1 MPLKIL
7 ISGAGIAGPSLAYFL
22 SLARSRANHDHDH
35 DYHIT
40 IVERSPT
47 LRTAGAQVD
56 IRAQGIEVIKRT
68 GLLDAIRAKLVPE
81 EGVSYVNSE
90 GVVQGTI
97 LANRSGKGA
106 QSLTSEYEVMRED
119 LVDVLHEATKGVD
132 GVEYIFGKEIESFTE
147 QEDQVHVR
155 FSDGSQDTF
164 DLLVGA
170 DGQGSRIRKA
180 ILPPDV
186 PDPYRRVGVYIAY
199 FFIPRISTDDN
210 LRRVYGCPGG
220 RMIFRR
226 SHNATETQVYFF
238 LRSDEPGLSSIPRA
252 DIETQKAFWT
262 DRFRD
267 AGWETDRFLEG
278 LKTTR
283 NFYCQEVV
291 QVKMDRWS
299 SKSGRVVLLGD
310 AGYCP
315 SPFTG
320 MGTTAAFVGAYVL
333 AGEISRNASDLQ
345 LAVGNYERVLRP
357 FVDEIQKLSVTAVRL
372 AMPDSQWGIRVIHF
386 LTRWLCWLRIPEIVA
401 RFSSEDKGG
410 WKVPEYEELKGRL
423 GD

>member
-7 ISGAGIAGPSLAYFL
+7 ISGAGISGPSLAYFL
-22 SLARSRANHDHDH
+22 SLARSRSGQDHH
-35 DYHIT
+35 ITIT
-40 IVERSPT
+40 IVERFPA
-47 LRTAGAQVD
+47 LRQTGAQID
-56 IRAQGIEVIKRT
+56 LRAQGIEVVKRT
-68 GLLDAIRAKLVPE
+68 GLLDAIRARLVPE
-81 EGVSYVNSE
+81 EGVSYVNAE

-106 QSLTSEYEVMRED
+106 QSLTSEYEIMRGD
-119 LVDVLHEATKGVD
+119 LVGVLHDATKTLD
-132 GVEYIFGKEIESFTE
+132 RVEYIFGREIASFTE
-147 QEDQVHVR
+147 DEEQVHVR
-155 FSDGSQDTF
+155 FSDGSQETF
-164 DLLVGA
+164 DLLIGA

-180 ILPPDV
+180 LLPPDV
-186 PDPYRRVGVYIAY
+186 PAPDPYRRLGVYVAY
-199 FFIPRISTDDN
+199 FFIPRIPSDDN

-238 LRSDEPGLSSIPRA
+238 LRSDEPGLSSISRA

-267 AGWETDRFLEG
+267 AGWEADRFLEG

-291 QVKMDRWS
+291 QVKMERWS
-299 SKSGRVVLLGD
+299 GKSGRVVLLGD

-333 AGEISRNASDLQ
+333 AGEIVRNPNDLR
-345 LAVGNYERVLRP
+345 LAVGNYERILRP

-386 LTRWLCWLRIPEIVA
+386 LTRWVCWLRIPEIVA

-410 WKVPEYEELKGRL
+410 WKVPEYEELEGRL
-423 GD
+423 GE

>member
-35 DYHIT
+35 DYHIA

-164 DLLVGA
+164 DLLIGA

-291 QVKMDRWS
+291 QVKMDIWS

-333 AGEISRNASDLQ
+333 AGEISRDPNDLQ